1 MGYRHYFY
9 TVDITECNA
18 VENMTYEE
26 LKEYCKKNN
35 PEAYEKYEYSDGS
48 IEEYINIHKILGQTK
63 IFEFG
68 KLYYDDTAE
77 KIYSHGKPLFS
88 NKDTQEY
95 FCDYVPYRMGKDGI
109 REAIEI
115 YKGKIIRYYKDVL
128 TDGAVQ
134 VLPFGIEINRDDI
147 KSLDKMVDHVKDEI
161 MWWESLGVIDLDE
174 ETESI
179 SKSWMYE
186 HQIFELVRLYK
197 SIDWTK
203 KCLLF
208 YGY

>member
-9 TVDITECNA
+9 LVDIAECDA
-18 VENMTYEE
+18 VKNM
-26 LKEYCKKNN
+26 
-35 PEAYEKYEYSDGS
+35 AYEDLVEYAKAKHPNAYEVYGSDDS
-48 IEEYINIHKILGQTK
+48 AEEFLNFHELLGQRE

-68 KLYYDDTAE
+68 KLYYDDTADR
-77 KIYSHGKPLFS
+77 IYSHGEPLFAD
-88 NKDTQEY
+88 KGTKAE
-95 FCDYVPYRMGKDGI
+95 FADYHPYRMGKKAM

-115 YKGKIIRYYKDVL
+115 YKEKIISYYKDVL
-128 TDGAVQ
+128 VDGAVQ
-134 VLPFGIEINRDDI
+134 VLPLGIEINRDDI
-147 KSLDKMVDHVKDEI
+147 KSMDKLIDHVKDEI
-161 MWWESLGVIDLDE
+161 MWWEKLGVIDMDE
-174 ETESI
+174 ENERI

-197 SIDWTK
+197 SIDWDS

>member
-9 TVDITECNA
+9 LVDIAECDA
-18 VENMTYEE
+18 VKNMDYEN
-26 LKEYCKKNN
+26 LVEYAKTKH
-35 PEAYEKYEYSDGS
+35 PDAYEVYGSDDYA
-48 IEEYINIHKILGQTK
+48 EEYLDFHKLLGQRE

-68 KLYYDDTAE
+68 KLYYEDTDE
-77 KIYSHGKPLFS
+77 RIYSHGEHLFS
-88 NKDTQEY
+88 NKGTQEY
-95 FCDYVPYRMGKDGI
+95 FADYLPYRMGKEAM

-115 YKGKIIRYYKDVL
+115 YKAKIINYYKDTLV
-128 TDGAVQ
+128 DGAVQ

-147 KSLDKMVDHVKDEI
+147 KSIDKLIDHVKDEI
-161 MWWESLGVIDLDE
+161 MWWEKLGVIDMDE
-174 ETESI
+174 ENERI

-197 SIDWTK
+197 SIDWDS

-208 YGY
+208 YGH